1 MPIFKRPK
9 PSDDAPPS
17 DEKVAKQMRYLAGLF
32 IQGAAKVGDAFA
44 FDTDSA
50 LRLDGYCEELLDEG
64 KPAGEAWIGLTN
76 AMAAYLGELVVRNGR
91 GRWVYS
97 HEAKVP
103 AVQLPSGRLCFPLHK
118 VAKRLAGGQAGRE
131 NSLWVFYEI
140 MMTGVIPADAKVTPR
155 YDWPPQPGR

>member
-1 MPIFKRPK
+1 MPVFKRPE
-9 PSDDAPPS
+9 PSDDGSPS
-17 DEKVAKQMRYLAGLF
+17 DEKVAEQMRYLAGLF
-32 IQGAAKVGDAFA
+32 LQGAANVGDTFA
-44 FDTDSA
+44 FDTGSA
-50 LRLDGYCEELLDEG
+50 LRLDGYCEELLAG
-64 KPAGEAWIGLTN
+64 KPAGEAWVYLTN

-131 NSLWVFYEI
+131 NSLWVFYEF
-140 MMTGVIPADAKVTPR
+140 MMTGVIPVDAKVTAR
-155 YDWPPQPGR
+155 GDWNPQPGR